1 MGVLRRALAPRVGRA
16 RDSSGLSLAGSWA
29 LKMAPARAQDAT
41 ATSGYKEA
49 GMGRW
54 SADRWAATSGIVF
67 VALFIVS
74 FFTATKPPDST
85 DPNSQWVTYFV
96 DHHRAT
102 LISAVLL
109 GAAIVFFIW
118 FAGSVAAALRNA
130 GEQRLAAVAFGG
142 GVATA
147 AAAIVI
153 AGLQG
158 GLAYRIA
165 IDSPANVKAFVDFS
179 YSVQTLISFPVA
191 VLIGATAIASWR
203 SGAFPR
209 WWAQLS
215 GLAAIVMVSGG
226 GALAHSGFYRPDGP
240 WAFVTL
246 INFLVWTLV
255 TSGWLVMRTHAEAT
269 PKAAAA
275 AV

>member
-1 MGVLRRALAPRVGRA
+1 
-16 RDSSGLSLAGSWA
+16 
-29 LKMAPARAQDAT
+29 
-41 ATSGYKEA
+41 
-49 GMGRW
+49 MGRW
-54 SADRWAATSGIVF
+54 SADRLAATSGIAF

-74 FFTATKPPDST
+74 FFVATKPPDSS
-85 DPNSQWVTYFV
+85 DPNSQWVAYFLH
-96 DHHRAT
+96 HHRAT

-109 GAAIVFFIW
+109 GAAIMFFVW
-118 FAGSVAAALRNA
+118 FSASVGAALRNA

-147 AAAIVI
+147 AIGTVIAAI
-153 AGLQG
+153 QG
-158 GLAYRIA
+158 GLAYGIVY
-165 IDSPANVKAFVDFS
+165 DSPNQVKGFVDLS
-179 YSVQTLISFPVA
+179 YAAGALISFPIA

-203 SGAFPR
+203 AQVFPGLWTALSGA
-209 WWAQLS
+209 
-215 GLAAIVMVSGG
+215 AAVAMISGG

-246 INFLVWTLV
+246 IVFLVWTLF
-255 TSGWLVMRTHAEAT
+255 TSGWLVMRTHAEAV

>member
-1 MGVLRRALAPRVGRA
+1 
-16 RDSSGLSLAGSWA
+16 
-29 LKMAPARAQDAT
+29 
-41 ATSGYKEA
+41 
-49 GMGRW
+49 MGRW
-54 SADRWAATSGIVF
+54 SADRLAASSGIGF
-67 VALFIVS
+67 VVLFIVS
-74 FFTATKPPDST
+74 FFVATKPPDST
-85 DPNSQWVTYFV
+85 DSNTQWHTYFV

-109 GAAIVFFIW
+109 GAAVMFFIW
-118 FAGSVAAALRNA
+118 FAGSVGAALRNA

-147 AAAIVI
+147 AVATVI

-158 GLAYRIA
+158 ALAYRIA
-165 IDSPANVKAFVDFS
+165 IDSPANVKAFVDLS
-179 YSVQTLISFPVA
+179 YSVQVLIGFPVA

-209 WWAQLS
+209 WWAQVS
-215 GLAAIVMVSGG
+215 GVAAVVMVSGG

-240 WAFVTL
+240 WSFVTL
-246 INFLVWTLV
+246 IVFLAWTLV
-255 TSGWLVMRTHAEAT
+255 TSGWLVMRTHAEAA

-275 AV
+275 AA